1 MELIEINRIII
12 DCFTY
17 INFFLLSCLIYIN
30 FFFDVLFDIYQLVWL
45 F

>member
-1 MELIEINRIII
+1 MELLEINRIII
-12 DCFTY
+12 DRFTY